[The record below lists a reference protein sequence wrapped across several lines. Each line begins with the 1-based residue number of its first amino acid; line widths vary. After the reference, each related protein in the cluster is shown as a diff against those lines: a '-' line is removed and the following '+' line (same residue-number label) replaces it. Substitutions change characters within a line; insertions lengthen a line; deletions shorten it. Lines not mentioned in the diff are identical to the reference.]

1 MIREMQNGMTYV
13 QCYVQAEYGMTTRED
28 LALMGT
34 HRDINEF
41 N

>member
-1 MIREMQNGMTYV
+1 MIREMQNGVNYV
-13 QCYVQAEYGMTTRED
+13 QGYVQADYGMTTRED
-28 LALMGT
+28 LALLDT